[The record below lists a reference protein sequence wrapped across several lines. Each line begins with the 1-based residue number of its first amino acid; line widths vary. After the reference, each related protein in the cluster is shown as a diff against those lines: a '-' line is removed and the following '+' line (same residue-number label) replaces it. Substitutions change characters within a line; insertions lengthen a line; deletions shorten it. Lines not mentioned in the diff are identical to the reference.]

1 MCAIDARNGRR
12 GERRLR
18 PRAGCPYVTVDRIVD
33 EAPLEP
39 GVVAADPDQR
49 LRTRDRRLTA
59 LLAGFAALVA
69 CTQLGAIFFA
79 PLIKRSPE
87 LLLALSSRMRHLLFA
102 VPAGINPVA
111 YAAIGFARLSVAAWL
126 CYGIGRDYGDRG
138 VAWLER
144 QVQGDTPATF
154 RWLQRAAD
162 KAGPL
167 LVFLMPGSNI
177 VCVLVGQR
185 KMPRERFALWVS
197 LGISFRLIW
206 LWIAA
211 RLFDSELK
219 TVLTYIEK
227 YQWWLVAAFFVI
239 SMLQGARK
247 AAKNP
252 SPPRLPRP
260 PRS

>member
-1 MCAIDARNGRR
+1 M
-12 GERRLR
+12 
-18 PRAGCPYVTVDRIVD
+18 D
-33 EAPLEP
+33 EAPLERIEA
-39 GVVAADPDQR
+39 AADPDI
-49 LRTRDRRLTA
+49 RTGRDRRLA
-59 LLAGFAALVA
+59 LLLGGFAALIA

-111 YAAIGFARLSVAAWL
+111 YAVIGFVRISAAAWL
-126 CYGIGRDYGDRG
+126 CYAIGRDYGDRG

-162 KAGPL
+162 RAGPL

-185 KMPRERFALWVS
+185 KMPRQRFALWLS
-197 LGISFRLIW
+197 LGITFRLIW

-219 TVLTYIEK
+219 SILKYIER
-227 YQWWLVAAFFVI
+227 YQWWLVAGFFVI

-247 AAKNP
+247 ASKGGSASAKLPPPPP
-252 SPPRLPRP
+252 SP
-260 PRS
+260 

>member
-1 MCAIDARNGRR
+1 MC
-12 GERRLR
+12 RLK
-18 PRAGCPYVTVDRIVD
+18 PRADCPYVNVDYIVN
-33 EAPLEP
+33 EAPLDP
-39 GVVAADPDQR
+39 AVAADELVARSGRDKR
-49 LRTRDRRLTA
+49 LAYLI
-59 LLAGFAALVA
+59 AGFVALIG
-69 CTQLGAIFFA
+69 CTQIGAIFFA

-111 YAAIGFARLSVAAWL
+111 YSVIGFVRLSIAAWICFL
-126 CYGIGRDYGDRG
+126 LGTHYGDRG
-138 VAWLER
+138 VAWLEK

-162 KAGPL
+162 KAGPA

-185 KMPRERFALWVS
+185 KMAKRSFATWLS
-197 LGISFRLIW
+197 LGIMFRLGW

-219 TVLTYIEK
+219 KALDYIEK
-227 YQWWLVAAFFVI
+227 YQWWLVAAFFLI
-239 SMLQGARK
+239 SVLQSARK

-252 SPPRLPRP
+252 PPPRGRLPDP
-260 PRS
+260 PT